1 DNPLILRYK
10 YKTFMPKGLLTRFI
24 VEMHRDIE
32 NASDPANA
40 AVWKTGVI
48 LSKGPTRAEI
58 IEHYIPRE
66 IHIRVTGP
74 RPRDLLTIINHK
86 FEEIHETFYG
96 DTLLDSPPPFDTL
109 IPCNCKDCKPSPTP
123 FLFGLDRLY
132 TCLDRGRYTIE
143 CHESGLD
150 IQVRSLID
158 GVIEPQQDDIEG
170 EGFRNRDR
178 SRRSYVKR
186 EQNININLTNTMT
199 DQSPKTTNLDLR
211 QATIGAIATDSA
223 QATVSNNTFT
233 QTNNTSTEDLLK
245 LITTLRQSAASFP
258 SDTRQEIETDL
269 EDLEAE
275 ITKPPADRNLTRI
288 KKRLIAIFTAATLL
302 AGGVSGATDF
312 TNTAIDLGQK
322 FDIDIPALVGH

>member
-1 DNPLILRYK
+1 MRAPTHPFCDG
-10 YKTFMPKGLLTRFI
+10 TFRQ
-24 VEMHRDIE
+24 
-32 NASDPANA
+32 
-40 AVWKTGVI
+40 
-48 LSKGPTRAEI
+48 
-58 IEHYIPRE
+58 
-66 IHIRVTGP
+66 
-74 RPRDLLTIINHK
+74 
-86 FEEIHETFYG
+86 
-96 DTLLDSPPPFDTL
+96 SPYDTL
-109 IPCNCKDCKPSPTP
+109 IPCNCAVCTSQGCKPSSTP

-132 TCLDRGRYTIE
+132 TCLDKNRYTIE
-143 CHESGLD
+143 CHESGDD

-158 GVIEPQQDDIEG
+158 GVIEPQPDDLEG

-178 SRRSYVKR
+178 SRRSYMRR
-186 EQNININLTNTMT
+186 ESSPVLNVTISNQQASTMT
-199 DQSPKTTNLDLR
+199 TESSKTNNFNGPMSGI
-211 QATIGAIATDSA
+211 IGSDHA
-223 QATVSNNTFT
+223 QVSDNTFS
-233 QTNNTSTEDLLK
+233 QVNNTSTEDLLK

-258 SDTRQEIETDL
+258 SDTREEIETDL